1 MDAEITALLQKVKD
15 AKRTPFWQ
23 STPAQAREGPML
35 MDLLFG
41 AAPDV
46 ARVEDFSIT
55 SSDGH
60 ALPVRLYVPQ
70 KQPRGL
76 IVYFHGG
83 GWVIGSVAAYHPL
96 TATLAVRTGCAVLS
110 VDYRLAPEH
119 PFPLPLEDA
128 ISALKWRTT
137 C

>member
-46 ARVEDFSIT
+46 ARVC
-55 SSDGH
+55 G
-60 ALPVRLYVPQ
+60 
-70 KQPRGL
+70 
-76 IVYFHGG
+76 
-83 GWVIGSVAAYHPL
+83 
-96 TATLAVRTGCAVLS
+96 LS
-110 VDYRLAPEH
+110 VG
-119 PFPLPLEDA
+119 
-128 ISALKWRTT
+128 S
-137 C
+137 

>member
-46 ARVEDFSIT
+46 ARVEAKLDQILQLLQ
-55 SSDGH
+55 
-60 ALPVRLYVPQ
+60 A
-70 KQPRGL
+70 
-76 IVYFHGG
+76 
-83 GWVIGSVAAYHPL
+83 
-96 TATLAVRTGCAVLS
+96 RT
-110 VDYRLAPEH
+110 EH
-119 PFPLPLEDA
+119 VG
-128 ISALKWRTT
+128 R
-137 C
+137 

>member
-83 GWVIGSVAAYHPL
+83 GWAPSRP
-96 TATLAVRTGCAVLS
+96 TTL
-110 VDYRLAPEH
+110 
-119 PFPLPLEDA
+119 
-128 ISALKWRTT
+128 
-137 C
+137 